1 MIEVQLLILNIN
13 GENNMKH
20 TYLSETVVSDALL
33 NKAITEQEAQKLMK
47 KIDCQVTIYKTIT
60 K

>member
-1 MIEVQLLILNIN
+1 
-13 GENNMKH
+13 MKH

-47 KIDCQVTIYKTIT
+47 KIDCQVTIYKAIT

>member
-1 MIEVQLLILNIN
+1 
-13 GENNMKH
+13 MKH
-20 TYLSETVVSDALL
+20 TYLSEMVVNDALI

-47 KIDCQVTIYKTIT
+47 KIGCQETIYRFIT